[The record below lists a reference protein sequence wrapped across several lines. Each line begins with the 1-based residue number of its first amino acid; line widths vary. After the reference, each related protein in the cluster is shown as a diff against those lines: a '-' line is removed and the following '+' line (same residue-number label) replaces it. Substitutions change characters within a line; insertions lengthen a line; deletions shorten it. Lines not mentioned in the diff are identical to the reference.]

1 VTTSLRDQC
10 IAFAGVCQSAALVHR
25 TAHGLA
31 TSSREIEPLI
41 TSIFATEPRT
51 IDDVYGSVNQ
61 LRSGVAA
68 ANEMLSKPSPDLVPA
83 LKYVMALLDIETRL
97 RGRAELSQALRN
109 GIDELRASST
119 DRSDSLFAPLSA
131 LYQRTIS
138 TLDRRVHVSGSPEFL
153 QRNEVAAKIRT
164 LLLAG
169 VRSAWLWH
177 QSGGRRWHLILR
189 RSTIRNMLTTLA
201 RPNDIH

>member
-1 VTTSLRDQC
+1 VTIALRDQC
-10 IAFAGVCQSAALVHR
+10 IAFAGICQSAALVHR

-41 TSIFATEPRT
+41 NSIFATDPET
-51 IDDVYGSVNQ
+51 IDDVYGSVSG

-68 ANEMLSKPSPDLVPA
+68 AQELLSKPNAELAPVLR
-83 LKYVMALLDIETRL
+83 YVMALLDIEGRL
-97 RGRAELSQALRN
+97 RRRPEIAQTLRE
-109 GIDELRASST
+109 GIDQLRETVTSRDESAFAS
-119 DRSDSLFAPLSA
+119 LSA

-138 TLDRRVHVSGSPEFL
+138 TLDRRIHVTGSPEFL
-153 QRNEVAAKIRT
+153 QRTEIAAKVRS

-177 QSGGRRWHLILR
+177 QSGGRRWHLLLR
-189 RSTIRNMLTTLA
+189 RSTIRNSLNTLA
-201 RPNDIH
+201 STPMR

>member
-10 IAFAGVCQSAALVHR
+10 IAFAGTCQSAVLVHR

-41 TSIFATEPRT
+41 TSIFATEPKT
-51 IDDVYGSVNQ
+51 IEEVYGSVIQ
-61 LRSGVAA
+61 LRSGITAA
-68 ANEMLSKPSPDLVPA
+68 AEMLSKPSADMVPA
-83 LKYVMALLDIETRL
+83 LKYVMALLDIESRL
-97 RGRAELSQALRN
+97 RARAELTQTLRN
-109 GIDELRASST
+109 GIDELRAAE
-119 DRSDSLFAPLSA
+119 RNESLFAPVSA

-189 RSTIRNMLTTLA
+189 RSTMRDTLTTLA
-201 RPNDIH
+201 RPSEIH

>member
-1 VTTSLRDQC
+1 MTIALRDQC
-10 IAFAGVCQSAALVHR
+10 IAFAGICQSAALVHR

-41 TSIFATEPRT
+41 NSIFATDPVT
-51 IDDVYGSVNQ
+51 IDDVYGSVSG

-68 ANEMLSKPSPDLVPA
+68 AQELLSKPNAELAPVLR
-83 LKYVMALLDIETRL
+83 YVMALLDIEGRL
-97 RGRAELSQALRN
+97 RRRPEIAQTLRE
-109 GIDELRASST
+109 GIDQLRETVTSRDESAFAS
-119 DRSDSLFAPLSA
+119 LSA

-138 TLDRRVHVSGSPEFL
+138 TLDRRIHVTGSPEFL
-153 QRNEVAAKIRT
+153 QRTEIAAKVRS

-177 QSGGRRWHLILR
+177 QSGGRRWHLLLR
-189 RSTIRNMLTTLA
+189 RSTIRNSLNTLA
-201 RPNDIH
+201 STPMR

>member
-1 VTTSLRDQC
+1 MTTSLRDQC
-10 IAFAGVCQSAALVHR
+10 VAFAGICQSAALVHR
-25 TAHGLA
+25 TANGLA
-31 TSSREIEPLI
+31 TNSREIEPLI
-41 TSIFATEPRT
+41 KSIFATDPKT
-51 IDDVYGSVNQ
+51 IDDVYGSVDH
-61 LRSGVAA
+61 LRSGIAA
-68 ANEMLSKPSPDLVPA
+68 AAEMLSKPSADLVPA

-97 RGRAELSQALRN
+97 RTQTELTQTLRH
-109 GIDELRASST
+109 GIDELRPST
-119 DRSDSLFAPLSA
+119 EGLNESLFVPLSA

-153 QRNEVAAKIRT
+153 QRSEVAAKIRT

-189 RSTIRNMLTTLA
+189 RSTMRNTLNTLA
-201 RPNDIH
+201 RPSEIH

>member
-1 VTTSLRDQC
+1 MTAGLRDQC
-10 IAFAGVCQSAALVHR
+10 IALAGICQSAALVHR

-31 TSSREIEPLI
+31 TSSREIDPLI
-41 TSIFATEPRT
+41 TSIFATEPQT

-61 LRSGVAA
+61 LRTGAA
-68 ANEMLSKPSPDLVPA
+68 AAAEMLSKPSPDLVPA

-97 RGRAELSQALRN
+97 RGRAELTQTLRN
-109 GIDELRASST
+109 GIDELRAAST
-119 DRSDSLFAPLSA
+119 ERGESLFTPLSA

-189 RSTIRNMLTTLA
+189 RSTIRNTLTTLA
-201 RPNDIH
+201 RPSEIH